1 MFEWTP
7 IVLLHALMGVN
18 ASVFL
23 FPMNTVHWMHR
34 LTGAQ
39 RSLYIITTMANQEK
53 PAVEV
58 AEEEKNAGAFITPDG
73 RVITEEEA
81 DDNKRR
87 AEDDPNWLREQE

>member
-1 MFEWTP
+1 
-7 IVLLHALMGVN
+7 
-18 ASVFL
+18 
-23 FPMNTVHWMHR
+23 
-34 LTGAQ
+34 
-39 RSLYIITTMANQEK
+39 MANQEK